1 MISDTAKK
9 SLGATKGIPLTKSL
23 GLAICLPLLV
33 VGLLVG
39 MVFGCSLCLV
49 LAEVVG
55 KAMTDGFIGAELLSD
70 LRVSFIAFM
79 IGSLM
84 TWASLN
90 IVRSV
95 RGGTRGSVRDDLSE
109 AH

>member
-1 MISDTAKK
+1 MISDAAKK
-9 SLGATKGIPLTKSL
+9 SFDTTKGIPLTKSL

-33 VGLLVG
+33 VGLLDS
-39 MVFGCSLCLV
+39 MIFGCSLCLV

-55 KAMTDGFIGAELLSD
+55 KAMTDGFIEDELLSD